1 MQDLGIKEFNESV
14 SSFRFSYEEMT
25 RSKNNASSETIAI
38 FLYLPFYKIYRII
51 LNVNSSISIL
61 DIIIEQGS
69 IYIYKGQIL
78 DNKRSFLEYNVIHE
92 TALVVISQ
100 RNISLNKEIIEKW
113 LKISEKEI
121 FHQKVKIS
129 SNQNNQNEISRIKD
143 IRYMRNEMKRRSFG
157 HTKQSLSNL
166 SSKINIKFD
175 ESKLITDYKEQEEP
189 SCEPLPIIWN

>member
-1 MQDLGIKEFNESV
+1 MEDLGIKEFNESV
-14 SSFRFSYEEMT
+14 SSFNFSYDEMT
-25 RSKNNASSETIAI
+25 RSKKEGSSKTIAI

-61 DIIIEQGS
+61 DKIIKQDS

-78 DNKRSFLEYNVIHE
+78 DKKRSILEYNIIEE

-100 RNISLNKEIIEKW
+100 GIINFNKEIIEKW

-121 FHQKVKIS
+121 FHQKVKIGS
-129 SNQNNQNEISRIKD
+129 KQNNQNEMARIKD
-143 IRYMRNEMKRRSFG
+143 IRNMRNEMKRRSFG
-157 HTKQSLSNL
+157 HNKVSFSNVP
-166 SSKINIKFD
+166 SKINIKFD
-175 ESKLITDYKEQEEP
+175 EIKLITEYKEQEEP